1 MRTLLAGAGHDM
13 TRLGARAAG
22 RDDRRAGH
30 GSRQSPPAPPRHP
43 GDPLLVAERLGVT
56 YQAGGSPVQAVADVS
71 FTMPAD
77 ERLVIIGPSGC
88 GKSTLLRTVGGFQV
102 PTSGRVVFDGREDLE
117 PGPDRAM
124 VFQELDQLFPWQKV
138 IDNIAQPIR
147 HGGTGRS
154 FARAR
159 AEEYLELM
167 GLAHAAE
174 RYPHELSGGMK
185 QRVAIARALAL
196 RPRLLLMD
204 EPFGSLD
211 AITRARLQ
219 REVREMSRR
228 LCVAVLFV
236 THSLDEAVT
245 IGDRV
250 LVLGPAPS
258 TLRGVVPVPAGD
270 SSSAGRAEAHRHLRD
285 LLGETGPAAA
295 LLPEDRTEAALP
307 EDRTGAARDA

>member
-1 MRTLLAGAGHDM
+1 M
-13 TRLGARAAG
+13 TRLGARTSG
-22 RDDRRAGH
+22 RDNRRARH
-30 GSRQSPPAPPRHP
+30 RSRHSAPPHP
-43 GDPLLVAERLGVT
+43 RDPLLIADHLGVV
-56 YQAGGSPVQAVADVS
+56 YHAGESPVEAVVDVS

-102 PTSGRVVFDGREDLE
+102 ATSGRVVFDGRENLE

-124 VFQELDQLFPWQKV
+124 VFQEFDQLFPWQKV

-147 HGGTGRS
+147 YGGASRS
-154 FARAR
+154 SARAR

-167 GLAHAAE
+167 GLAHAAA

-219 REVREMSRR
+219 REVREMSGQ
-228 LCVAVLFV
+228 LGLAVLFV
-236 THSLDEAVT
+236 THSIDEALTV
-245 IGDRV
+245 GDRV

-258 TLRGVVPVPAGD
+258 TLRAVVPVPAGD
-270 SSSAGRAEAHRHLRD
+270 SSPAGRAEVHRHLRD
-285 LLGETGPAAA
+285 LLAE
-295 LLPEDRTEAALP
+295 
-307 EDRTGAARDA
+307 TGAAAASTQEDRAEATDA

>member
-1 MRTLLAGAGHDM
+1 MRTLLAGAAHGM
-13 TRLGARAAG
+13 TRLRARASG
-22 RDDRRAGH
+22 RDPSRAGH
-30 GSRQSPPAPPRHP
+30 GQPRYT
-43 GDPLLVAERLGVT
+43 GDPLLVADRLGVT
-56 YQAGGSPVQAVADVS
+56 YHAGGSPVEAVADVS

-102 PTSGRVVFDGREDLE
+102 PTSGRVAFDGREDLE

-124 VFQELDQLFPWQKV
+124 VFQELDQLFPWQTV
-138 IDNIAQPIR
+138 IDNIARPIR
-147 HGGTGRS
+147 YRGTGRS
-154 FARAR
+154 PARAR
-159 AEEYLELM
+159 ALEYLELM
-167 GLAHAAE
+167 GLAHAAA

-228 LCVAVLFV
+228 LGVAVLFV
-236 THSLDEAVT
+236 THSLDEALT

-250 LVLGPAPS
+250 LVLGHAPS

-270 SSSAGRAEAHRHLRD
+270 SSAAGRAEAHRHLRD
-285 LLGETGPAAA
+285 LLGGTGPAAA
-295 LLPEDRTEAALP
+295 LLPEARTEAA
-307 EDRTGAARDA
+307 RDA